1 MRILLDSHALIW
13 WLSDDPRLSA
23 VARAL
28 IADVSNMVLVSS
40 ATAWELSTKVRLGK
54 LVDATGVIPRLPDV
68 LLERGMTELPVTV
81 AHALE
86 AGSLPGTHRDPF
98 DRMLIA
104 QSRIEQA
111 PVVTIDPVFRSYDVD
126 VIW

>member
-13 WLSDDPRLSA
+13 WLSDDPRLSP

-28 IADVSNMVLVSS
+28 IADVSNTVLVSS
-40 ATAWELSTKVRLGK
+40 ASAWELSTKLRLGK

-81 AHALE
+81 AHAVE
-86 AGSLPGTHRDPF
+86 AGALPGPHRDPF

-104 QSRIEQA
+104 QSRIEQV
-111 PVVTIDPVFRSYDVD
+111 PVVTIDPVFQTYAVD

>member
-13 WLSDDPRLSA
+13 WLSDDPRLSP

-28 IADVSNMVLVSS
+28 IADVSNTVLVSS
-40 ATAWELSTKVRLGK
+40 ASAWELSTKVRLGR
-54 LVDATGVIPRLPDV
+54 LTDATGVIPRLPDV
-68 LLERGMTELPVTV
+68 FLELGMTELPVTV
-81 AHALE
+81 AHAVE
-86 AGSLPGTHRDPF
+86 AGSLPGPHRDPF

-104 QSRIEQA
+104 QSRIEQV
-111 PVVTIDPVFRSYDVD
+111 PVVTIDPVFQTYAVD

>member
-13 WLSDDPRLSA
+13 WLSDDVRLSP

-28 IADVSNMVLVSS
+28 IADVSNTVLVSS
-40 ATAWELSTKVRLGK
+40 ASAWELSTKVRLGK
-54 LVDATGVIPRLPDV
+54 LTDATHVIPRLPDV

-81 AHALE
+81 AHAVE
-86 AGSLPGTHRDPF
+86 SDALPGPHRDPF

-104 QSRIEQA
+104 QSRIEQV
-111 PVVTIDPVFRSYDVD
+111 PVVTIDPVFQTYAVD

>member
-13 WLSDDPRLSA
+13 WLSDDPRLSP

-28 IADVSNMVLVSS
+28 IADVSNTVLVSS

-54 LVDATGVIPRLPDV
+54 LVDGTGVIPRLPDV

-81 AHALE
+81 AHAVE
-86 AGSLPGTHRDPF
+86 AGALPGPHRDPF

-104 QSRIEQA
+104 QSRIEEV
-111 PVVTIDPVFRSYDVD
+111 PVVTIDSVFQAYSVD
-126 VIW
+126 VMW

>member
-1 MRILLDSHALIW
+1 VRILLDSHALIW
-13 WLSDDPRLSA
+13 WLSDDPRLSS

-28 IADVSNMVLVSS
+28 IADVSNTVLVSS
-40 ATAWELSTKVRLGK
+40 ASAWELSTKVRLGK
-54 LVDATGVIPRLPDV
+54 LTDAAGVIPRLPDV

-81 AHALE
+81 AHAVE
-86 AGSLPGTHRDPF
+86 AGSLPGPHRDPF

-104 QSRIEQA
+104 QSRIEQV
-111 PVVTIDPVFRSYDVD
+111 PVVAIDPVFQSYAVD